1 LLVLNWFRLYLLF
14 DSCYCKVHATYCVSF
29 YKFITG
35 CNCTES
41 DFWMFWVTNK
51 SERKKY
57 LGTNFVILLTIFVK
71 ILRSKFRS
79 FRFCQQPY
87 KGLPICRQSGV
98 GWALYETAVKR
109 GGVWR
114 PLLCVAFHLIEAIT
128 QGAKADT
135 EELGGFVFISVA
147 GFQGLL
153 DIGPLDLF

>member
-1 LLVLNWFRLYLLF
+1 MVLNWFRLYLLF

-71 ILRSKFRS
+71 ILRSTFRS
-79 FRFCQQPY
+79 SRYLFVFVRMPCPPTKVDCRDNQPPKEASARFDGEANRVEAR
-87 KGLPICRQSGV
+87 KSVDGFVNNHIRGCRFAGRA
-98 GWALYETAVKR
+98 G
-109 GGVWR
+109 
-114 PLLCVAFHLIEAIT
+114 
-128 QGAKADT
+128 
-135 EELGGFVFISVA
+135 LGGRCMK
-147 GFQGLL
+147 LR
-153 DIGPLDLF
+153 